1 VPRKQLL
8 PQHGEVSH
16 GDRSTNMKITKRQL
30 RRIIKE
36 EKARI
41 LTEQNIPQRLLEDL
55 FNAMQA
61 IVDATDESN
70 AINIISDEMNG
81 FIAMSLD
88 SQADAEDDDPGFM
101 LQRPSEDPMGRGSKT
116 SRLRRGVMRK

>member
-1 VPRKQLL
+1 MPRKQLL

>member
-1 VPRKQLL
+1 
-8 PQHGEVSH
+8 
-16 GDRSTNMKITKRQL
+16 MKITKRQL

>member
-1 VPRKQLL
+1 MPRKQLL
-8 PQHGEVSH
+8 PRHGEVSH
-16 GDRSTNMKITKRQL
+16 GDRSTNMKITKSRL

-41 LTEQNIPQRLLEDL
+41 LTEQNVPQRLLEDL

-70 AINIISDEMNG
+70 AINIISDEMSG